1 MWDRRSTIKRM
12 FHQHI
17 NVRQNDTILQLTTTT
32 TTTTTT
38 TVSKRKLWNVMGDY
52 NN

>member
-32 TTTTTT
+32 TTTT
-38 TVSKRKLWNVMGDY
+38 VSKRKLWNVIGD
-52 NN
+52 NNN